1 MTNQI
6 IALVNQKGGVG
17 KTTTSINLGAALAQA
32 GKRVLIVDIDAQG
45 NATSGLGVDKS
56 EVEHDIYDVIVDQ
69 LPIQEAI
76 IATDNYDLVPST
88 IQLSGAEIEL
98 ANQDAREDRLKQALN
113 TVRDNYDFILIDNP
127 PALGLLTVN
136 AFTAADAVLIP
147 VQTEFYALEGLG
159 QLLNTIE
166 LVRQQFNPELDV
178 AGILLTMYD
187 GRTNLAKQVAQEVR
201 SYFSDKVYD
210 TMIPRNVRLSEA
222 PSYGQAIIDFDPR
235 SVGAKVYTQL
245 AQEVIAQYGDK

>member
-1 MTNQI
+1 MAQI
-6 IALVNQKGGVG
+6 IVLANQKGGVG

-32 GKRVLIVDIDAQG
+32 GQRVLLVDIDAQG
-45 NATSGLGVDKS
+45 NATSGSGVDKS
-56 EVEHDIYDVIVDQ
+56 LLEHDSYDVIVEQ
-69 LPIQEAI
+69 TPLHEVIV
-76 IATDNYDLVPST
+76 ATDNYDLVPAT

-98 ANQDAREDRLKQALN
+98 AKQPQREYRLKTALE
-113 TVRDNYDFILIDNP
+113 TVRDDYDFILIDNP
-127 PALGLLTVN
+127 PALGLMTVN
-136 AFTAADAVLIP
+136 AFTAADAILIP

-166 LVRQQFNPELDV
+166 LVRQQFNPDLDV

-201 SYFSDKVYD
+201 SYFDDKVYD
-210 TMIPRNVRLSEA
+210 TIIPRSIRLSEA

-235 SVGAKVYTQL
+235 SVGAQMYNNL
-245 AQEVIAQYGDK
+245 AQEVLKQYGK

>member
-1 MTNQI
+1 MAQI
-6 IALVNQKGGVG
+6 IVLANQKGGVG

-32 GKRVLIVDIDAQG
+32 GQRVLLVDIDAQG
-45 NATSGLGVDKS
+45 NATSGSGVDKS
-56 EVEHDIYDVIVDQ
+56 LLEHDSYDVIVEQ
-69 LPIQEAI
+69 TPLHEVIV
-76 IATDNYDLVPST
+76 ATDNYDLVPAT

-98 ANQDAREDRLKQALN
+98 AKQPQREYRLKTSLE
-113 TVRDNYDFILIDNP
+113 TVRDDYDFILIDNP
-127 PALGLLTVN
+127 PALGLMTVN
-136 AFTAADAVLIP
+136 AFTAADAILIP

-166 LVRQQFNPELDV
+166 LVRQQFNPDLDV

-201 SYFSDKVYD
+201 SYFDDKVYD
-210 TMIPRNVRLSEA
+210 TIIPRSVRLSEA

-235 SVGAKVYTQL
+235 SVGAQMYNNL
-245 AQEVIAQYGDK
+245 AQEVLKQYGK

>member
-1 MTNQI
+1 MAQI
-6 IALVNQKGGVG
+6 IVLANQKGGVG

-32 GKRVLIVDIDAQG
+32 GQRVLLVDIDAQG
-45 NATSGLGVDKS
+45 NATSGSGVDKS
-56 EVEHDIYDVIVDQ
+56 ILEHDSYDVIVEQ
-69 LPIQEAI
+69 TPLHEVIV
-76 IATDNYDLVPST
+76 ATDNYDLVPAT

-98 ANQDAREDRLKQALN
+98 AKQPQREYRLKAALE
-113 TVRDNYDFILIDNP
+113 TVRDDYDFILIDNP
-127 PALGLLTVN
+127 PALGLMTVN
-136 AFTAADAVLIP
+136 AFTATDAILIP

-166 LVRQQFNPELDV
+166 LVRQQFNPDLDV

-201 SYFSDKVYD
+201 SYFDDKVYD
-210 TMIPRNVRLSEA
+210 TIIPRSVRLSEA

-235 SVGAKVYTQL
+235 SVGAQMYNNL
-245 AQEVIAQYGDK
+245 AQEVLKQYGK